1 MLTKNLHHLIWIY
14 YCIDRNPHFVKYI
27 STCPKNVEVKSTFV
41 IFRAFFECVVFVNY
55 GFNEKKLCI
64 SFGKYNFCF

>member
-27 STCPKNVEVKSTFV
+27 STCPKHVEVKSTFV
-41 IFRAFFECVVFVNY
+41 IFRPFFECLVFVNY
-55 GFNEKKLCI
+55 GFNEKKMMH
-64 SFGKYNFCF
+64 FFW